1 MRAPA
6 RDARQFLHDQM
17 PAEGLQVCK
26 LLLVMIQD
34 SEIRARLHGAVDR
47 VGLGPDRERVA
58 RYVVGLLVP
67 EVSKLLREALR
78 EERSKNAKFHGSD

>member
-1 MRAPA
+1 
-6 RDARQFLHDQM
+6 
-17 PAEGLQVCK
+17 
-26 LLLVMIQD
+26 MIQD

-67 EVSKLLREALR
+67 EVKKLLKE
-78 EERSKNAKFHGSD
+78 EERSLKQKEKTLAE